1 MTIEDL
7 ALVMTPGLG
16 VKGVAHLLAC
26 FGSASAIF
34 AASQEAL
41 REVGHLREEAI
52 RHLLDRSGFAAA
64 QREEAYCHRHA
75 IQPLA
80 STDPAYPPLL
90 REINDYPH
98 ILYALGDPS
107 VLQQPMLTMVGT
119 RERSPYGDRACRYLI
134 EGLAERIP
142 DLVIVSGLAFG
153 IDSVC
158 HRLALEC
165 GLKTVA
171 VVANALPEV
180 TPTQHSHLAR
190 EIIERGGA
198 ILSEL
203 PSSAKQK
210 GDFYVPRNRILAALS
225 EGTILVES
233 PASGGA
239 LLTAQFADGYNRV
252 VMAVPGRIGDRTA
265 IGPNTLIRNRK
276 AQMILSAEDVV
287 RELMWD
293 VRAVSTP
300 APRKVEQPALT
311 RDEEGLLGCFRSD
324 DPLSLAELQEL
335 SGLDAGTLSALLIG
349 LELAGRIHIL
359 PGNRYEKLNS

>member
-1 MTIEDL
+1 
-7 ALVMTPGLG
+7 
-16 VKGVAHLLAC
+16 
-26 FGSASAIF
+26 
-34 AASQEAL
+34 
-41 REVGHLREEAI
+41 
-52 RHLLDRSGFAAA
+52 
-64 QREEAYCHRHA
+64 
-75 IQPLA
+75 
-80 STDPAYPPLL
+80 
-90 REINDYPH
+90 
-98 ILYALGDPS
+98 
-107 VLQQPMLTMVGT
+107 
-119 RERSPYGDRACRYLI
+119 
-134 EGLAERIP
+134 
-142 DLVIVSGLAFG
+142 
-153 IDSVC
+153 
-158 HRLALEC
+158 
-165 GLKTVA
+165 
-171 VVANALPEV
+171 
-180 TPTQHSHLAR
+180 
-190 EIIERGGA
+190 
-198 ILSEL
+198 
-203 PSSAKQK
+203 
-210 GDFYVPRNRILAALS
+210 YVPRNRILAALS

-300 APRKVEQPALT
+300 ASRKVEQPALT

-359 PGNRYEKLNS
+359 PGNRYEKLNP